1 MVDAEA
7 GIAAVRRFSRFY
19 TRRLGI
25 LREGLV
31 GSAFTLTEARVV
43 FELAQRGTATAAD
56 LGRDLGIDA
65 GYLSRLL
72 AGFDR
77 RNLLVRRASETDGR
91 QILLSLSDAGR
102 AAFTAI
108 DEGSRREVGA
118 LLAALDAVDRSRLVE
133 ALDTVE
139 TLLDDRPRDPPAVVL
154 RPPRPG
160 DLGWVVE
167 RHGSLYAREH
177 GWDATFEAF
186 VAGIVAEIGARA
198 HDPARER
205 FWIAEIGGQRVGSVC
220 VVPHDERTAKLR
232 LLIVDPAARGRGLGR
247 ALVGEAVAFARD
259 AGYRRMT
266 LWTFDELSAAR
277 AIYENAGFARVA
289 ATPERS
295 FGRDHV
301 AEVWE
306 LAL

>member
-205 FWIAEIGGQRVGSVC
+205 FWIAEIGGQRV
-220 VVPHDERTAKLR
+220 
-232 LLIVDPAARGRGLGR
+232 
-247 ALVGEAVAFARD
+247 
-259 AGYRRMT
+259 
-266 LWTFDELSAAR
+266 
-277 AIYENAGFARVA
+277 
-289 ATPERS
+289 
-295 FGRDHV
+295 
-301 AEVWE
+301 
-306 LAL
+306 

>member
-1 MVDAEA
+1 MVDVEA

-72 AGFDR
+72 AGLDR
-77 RNLLVRRASETDGR
+77 RDLIVRRASETDGR

-102 AAFTAI
+102 SAFAEI
-108 DEGSRREVGA
+108 DAGSRREVGA
-118 LLAALDAVDRSRLVE
+118 LLAALSADGRARLVDALGTVE
-133 ALDTVE
+133 ALLGE
-139 TLLDDRPRDPPAVVL
+139 PAGAAPTILL
-154 RPPRPG
+154 RPPRSG

-167 RHGSLYAREH
+167 RHGTLYAREH
-177 GWDATFEAF
+177 GWDASFEAL
-186 VAGIVAEIGARA
+186 VAGIVAEIGTRTL
-198 HDPARER
+198 DPACER
-205 FWIAEIGGQRVGSVC
+205 FWIAEIDGRRAGSVC
-220 VVPHDERTAKLR
+220 VVRHEARTAKLR
-232 LLIVDPAARGRGLGR
+232 LLIVDPAARGLGLGR
-247 ALVGEAVAFARD
+247 RLVGEAIAFARD
-259 AGYRRMT
+259 TGYRRMT
-266 LWTFDELSAAR
+266 LWTFDELAAAR
-277 AIYENAGFARVA
+277 AIYEAAGFARVS

-306 LAL
+306 RDL